1 MVPGQRK
8 TLILFTWL
16 NLIKLCLFLRKNNEK
31 DELVKL
37 VGYDV
42 YLEELRREEE
52 KYKESKTSTNP
63 YKTAKTP
70 NENKNPNKNKLINK
84 RETYLEELRRE
95 EEKYKKGETGKNLNN
110 GKHKNTVTESSGNMH
125 PELSKS
131 TPTDDCG
138 DLIEENVNIKYHNL
152 QFQAGIRDPKACA
165 AFCKSKA
172 GDSSGYRRCKYW
184 TWRGLPYPV
193 CFLKT
198 SSEGKF
204 YQKPEKVAYGM
215 KIMFSGPRPC

>member
-1 MVPGQRK
+1 MAPGQRK
-8 TLILFTWL
+8 TLIVFTLL
-16 NLIKLCLFLRKNNEK
+16 NLFKICLFLRKNIEK
-31 DELVKL
+31 EELVKL

-52 KYKESKTSTNP
+52 KYKDSKTSTNP
-63 YKTAKTP
+63 YKTATTS
-70 NENKNPNKNKLINK
+70 NENKNQNKNKLENQ
-84 RETYLEELRRE
+84 RATYLEELRIE
-95 EEKYKKGETGKNLNN
+95 EEKYKKGETDKNLNN
-110 GKHKNTVTESSGNMH
+110 GEHKNTLTESSGKMY

-131 TPTDDCG
+131 MPTGDCG

-165 AFCKSKA
+165 TFCVSKA
-172 GDSSGYRRCKYW
+172 GDSSGYRRCKYC
-184 TWRGLPYPV
+184 TWRGLLHPV

-198 SSEGKF
+198 SSAGKF